1 MRIAFHTAG
10 TSCEIALIG
19 ELDHHA
25 AKAALSEIHA
35 RLDQTLP
42 SSIALDMRQVTFM
55 DSSGIALILALYK
68 RARALDGELRL
79 RSLSPPVKRLLTAAG
94 MDKLLDL
101 SA

>member
-1 MRIAFHTAG
+1 MRIAFHAAG
-10 TSCEIALIG
+10 ASCEIALIG

-25 AKAALSEIHA
+25 ARTAMAEIRA
-35 RLDQTLP
+35 RLDQSLP
-42 SSIALDMRQVTFM
+42 ASIDLDMRQVTFM

-68 RARALDGELRL
+68 HVKALDGKLRL
-79 RSLSPPVKRLLTAAG
+79 FSVSPPVRKTLAAAG